1 MTDQDLTASVI
12 EALHTSPDAW
22 RSLVRDFGANQPDL
36 PARMLETAL
45 LSAARG
51 MDAAISRAGAPT
63 DEART
68 ARRLAML
75 LGMDIDRHGG
85 DPTMADLMR
94 SWRTSDDF
102 FLRL

>member
-1 MTDQDLTASVI
+1 MTDPDLTASVI
-12 EALHTSPDAW
+12 EALHASPDAW
-22 RSLVRDFGANQPDL
+22 RSLVRDIGTGQPDL
-36 PARMLETAL
+36 PARILETAL

-51 MDAAISRAGAPT
+51 MDAAIRRAGAPT

-85 DPTMADLMR
+85 DPTMGDLMG
-94 SWRTSDDF
+94 SWRETDDF